1 MGVHVNV
8 SLHHRIDSII
18 YWHILY
24 LSIICFG
31 YTVYIQELSDEMDV
45 QVVPSSLFVSVPG
58 QDKRIPYCRPAKH
71 FLSLER

>member
-1 MGVHVNV
+1 MFHCVTELTALFIG
-8 SLHHRIDSII
+8 I
-18 YWHILY
+18 YFTLALY
-24 LSIICFG
+24 ALG

>member
-1 MGVHVNV
+1 MFHCVTE
-8 SLHHRIDSII
+8 LTALFIC
-18 YWHILY
+18 ILY
-24 LSIICFG
+24 LSIICSW
-31 YTVYIQELSDEMDV
+31 VHCILQELSDEMDV